1 MYESKVFVTMVLVLI
16 FAEVLG
22 LYGCVRGVYPPPFS
36 SHYFAHSM
44 DSPQVDRGVDNEHE
58 GDGIGMLILSYVHR
72 LCSRIL
78 CSVVA
83 PIRWFP
89 VNHRSRVHMFTNQ
102 KAYGHRPGRRK
113 V

>member
-22 LYGCVRGVYPPPFS
+22 LYGCVGGVSPPPFPL
-36 SHYFAHSM
+36 YPFAHSM
-44 DSPQVDRGVDNEHE
+44 GSPQVDRGVDNEHE
-58 GDGIGMLILSYVHR
+58 GDGIGVLILSYVQR

-89 VNHRSRVHMFTNQ
+89 VNHRSLVQTFTNQ
-102 KAYGHRPGRRK
+102 MAYGRRPGRRK